1 METQLKGFRQT
12 IEAHLASLS
21 LQDPSFAERYSNPQK
36 KVDDCITYII
46 NQVQKSGLHGF
57 DDAEIYAL
65 AVHYYVEDNV
75 DPGTPVQC
83 QVIVNHH
90 VKLTEEEIAEQRSR
104 AREEVFSR
112 EVQRL
117 RNTGR
122 LSPAPTP
129 KVEERQMELF

>member
-1 METQLKGFRQT
+1 MALRD
-12 IEAHLASLS
+12 A
-21 LQDPSFAERYSNPQK
+21 SFAERYCNPAK

-57 DDAEIYAL
+57 DDSEIYAL
-65 AVHYYVEDNV
+65 AVHYYVEDNI

-90 VKLTEEEIAEQRSR
+90 VELTEEEIAEQRR
-104 AREEVFSR
+104 KAKEEVFSL

-117 RNTGR
+117 RNTGKV
-122 LSPAPTP
+122 SPAQTP
-129 KVEERQMELF
+129 KVEEQQMLLF

>member
-1 METQLKGFRQT
+1 METTLKGFRQT
-12 IEAHLASLS
+12 IEDYLAALS
-21 LQDPSFAERYSNPQK
+21 QRDLSFAERFRNPAK
-36 KVDDCITYII
+36 KVEDCITYII

-90 VKLTEEEIAEQRSR
+90 VELTEEEIAEQRSR

-112 EVQRL
+112 EGQRL

>member
-12 IEAHLASLS
+12 IEEYLAALA
-21 LQDPSFAERYSNPQK
+21 LRDASFAERYCNPAK

-57 DDAEIYAL
+57 DDSEIYAL
-65 AVHYYVEDNV
+65 AVHYYVEDNI

-90 VKLTEEEIAEQRSR
+90 VELTEEEIAEQRR
-104 AREEVFSR
+104 KAKEEVFSL

-117 RNTGR
+117 RNTGKV
-122 LSPAPTP
+122 SPAQTP
-129 KVEERQMELF
+129 KVEEQQMLLF